1 MKLHI
6 ILYRTLKLN
15 FEIFSRLIICRTVDR
30 LWSITEDLNIL
41 YKENWTRL
49 AAKEVQQ
56 FQVSDIIN
64 LPFSLTLFPTKQ
76 MNFYDFSVMLIASRR
91 THTHTSTHSSIVSSN
106 SIPCNLDVILL
117 ERIQKKMF
125 RLPWKNGLVSQPEIG
140 FYVGH
145 EFHTSIPHP
154 HQSNHR
160 LGQQH
165 KKCIYVL
172 TDCSRRRK
180 KFYCY
185 FRW

>member
-1 MKLHI
+1 MG
-6 ILYRTLKLN
+6 
-15 FEIFSRLIICRTVDR
+15 FFFRLIICRTVDR

-76 MNFYDFSVMLIASRR
+76 MNFYDFSVMFIASRR
-91 THTHTSTHSSIVSSN
+91 THTQAHFYRFIN
-106 SIPCNLDVILL
+106 SISCNLDVILL
-117 ERIQKKMF
+117 GRIQKKLF
-125 RLPWKNGLVSQPEIG
+125 ELSWKICLVSQPEIG

-145 EFHTSIPHP
+145 EFYTRISHP
-154 HQSNHR
+154 QQSNHR
-160 LGQQH
+160 LGQLY

-172 TDCSRRRK
+172 TDCLRRRK